1 MLVYIMTSYKQKISF
16 ENRKLQSEKMLQKYN
31 DKIPIVVEKNYK
43 LSCNP
48 DIDKNKYL
56 VPYDLSFGEFLHVIR
71 KRTKIDSNQALFA
84 FINNKIPCT
93 NDIMINIYNNNVD
106 DDGFLYIIYSL
117 ENTFGY

>member
-1 MLVYIMTSYKQKISF
+1 MISYKKKISF
-16 ENRKLQSEKMLQKYN
+16 ENRKSESDRILQKYT
-31 DKIPIVVEKNYK
+31 DKIPVVVEKNYK

-93 NDIMINIYNNNVD
+93 NDIMINIYKNNAD
-106 DDGFLYIIYSL
+106 DDGLLYIIYSI
-117 ENTFGY
+117 ENTFGYYN